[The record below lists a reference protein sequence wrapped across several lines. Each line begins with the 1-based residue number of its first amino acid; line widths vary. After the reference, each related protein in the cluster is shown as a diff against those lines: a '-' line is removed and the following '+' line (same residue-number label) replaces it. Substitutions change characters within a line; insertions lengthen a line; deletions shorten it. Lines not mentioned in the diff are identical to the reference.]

1 MFIFGLFIFFQGDQ
15 DGFDGP
21 LLSNIDCQKVMAMF
35 ARGGLRQHRNWQK
48 GVAGSY
54 IGPDIPVPG
63 LENGITSRVN
73 ERTEEGIF
81 FLFCSHSLAYL
92 VLCSVAMWWMACQRG
107 YIISHILGHAGAGW
121 HDLEYVLH

>member
-1 MFIFGLFIFFQGDQ
+1 LFIFGLFIFFQGDQ

-21 LLSNIDCQKVMAMF
+21 LLSNTDCQKVMAMF

-81 FLFCSHSLAYL
+81 FSFLFPFTGIPGSLQCGHVVDGMPARIYNQSYSRS
-92 VLCSVAMWWMACQRG
+92 CRSRMA
-107 YIISHILGHAGAGW
+107 
-121 HDLEYVLH
+121 